1 MKVELREIYTI
12 GEVEELYNIPRQT
25 LHSRLKNLTEGIDFR
40 KLGIRMP
47 ILLTPDGVEKL
58 ISLPKAN

>member
-12 GEVEELYNIPRQT
+12 SEVETIYKIPRQT

-47 ILLTPDGVEKL
+47 ILLTPDGVDKL
-58 ISLPKAN
+58 VNKF

>member
-12 GEVEELYNIPRQT
+12 SEVEEIYKIPRQT
-25 LHSRLKNLTEGIDFR
+25 LHSRLKNLVEGVDFR

-58 ISLPKAN
+58 VGYKC